1 MDFENLIKDSIKKFV
16 AFEPIEKQDDESWVR
31 LDTNENAYPP
41 LTEIIEDLKI
51 TLTKNPNL
59 NKYPDPLALEVRKAI
74 LNQLLGDK
82 ETLTDR
88 NTIVIGNS
96 TDEIL
101 DTIFKI
107 FVDPGDEVIVFYP
120 SYGMYKVLAS
130 LYGAMVKELK
140 LNEDFSIP
148 ESAFNVQGKIMFI
161 NSPNDPNGK
170 SVQTEIIEK
179 LCNSFSGI
187 VVVDETY
194 ADFSK
199 ITCLSLLRKID
210 NLIVCRSFSKAFSL
224 AGLNLGYA
232 LSNAKIIKE
241 MNQVKLPY
249 NTNFLAQQAVLSCI
263 KHRKKVFEQ
272 NQKIIDE
279 RNRVSEELKN
289 YNGIKVMPSDANFIF
304 IKFDDQ
310 SITLKFLWDLRELK
324 IMVRHFSKPNLYNFL
339 RMTIS
344 TEEENNKFLS
354 AFHEIAKKYL

>member
-1 MDFENLIKDSIKKFV
+1 MDFENLIRDSIKKFT
-16 AFEPIEKQDDESWVR
+16 AFEPVENQDDKSWVR

-41 LTEIIEDLKI
+41 LTEIIEDLKH
-51 TLTKNPNL
+51 TLTESPNL
-59 NKYPDPLALEVRKAI
+59 NKHPDPLALEVRKAI
-74 LNQLLGDK
+74 LNQLLRDK

-96 TDEIL
+96 TNETL
-101 DTIFKI
+101 DIIFKVFI
-107 FVDPGDEVIVFYP
+107 DPGDEVVVFYP
-120 SYGMYKVLAS
+120 SYGMYKVLAN
-130 LYGAMVKELK
+130 LYGAMVRELK

-148 ESAFNVQGKIMFI
+148 ESAFKVQGKLMFI

-170 SVQTEIIEK
+170 SFQTDVIEK
-179 LCNSFSGI
+179 LCNSFPGI

-194 ADFSK
+194 ADFSET
-199 ITCLSLLRKID
+199 TCLSLLRKLD
-210 NLIVCRSFSKAFSL
+210 NLIVCRSFSKTFSL
-224 AGLNLGYA
+224 AGLSLAYA

-249 NTNFLAQQAVLSCI
+249 NTNSLAQQAALSCI
-263 KHRKKVFEQ
+263 KYRRKVFEQ
-272 NQKIIDE
+272 NLKIINE
-279 RNRVSEELKN
+279 RNRLSEELNK

-310 SITLKFLWDLRELK
+310 SITLKFVWDLREMK

-339 RMTIS
+339 RITIS
-344 TEEENNKFLS
+344 TEEENNKLLS

>member
-1 MDFENLIKDSIKKFV
+1 MDFENLIRDSIKKYTP
-16 AFEPIEKQDDESWVR
+16 FEPVEKQDDKSWVR
-31 LDTNENAYPP
+31 LDTNENCYPP
-41 LTEIIEDLKI
+41 LPEIIEDLKK
-51 TLTKNPNL
+51 TLTESPNL

-74 LNQLLGDK
+74 LNQLLRDK

-88 NTIVIGNS
+88 NTVAIGNS

-101 DTIFKI
+101 DIIFKI
-107 FVDPGDEVIVFYP
+107 LIDPGDEVIVFYP
-120 SYGMYKVLAS
+120 SYGMYKILS
-130 LYGAMVKELK
+130 NLYGAIVKEFK

-148 ESAFNVQGKIMFI
+148 ESAFNVQGKIMFV

-170 SVQTEIIEK
+170 SFHTEVIEK
-179 LCNSFSGI
+179 LCNTFPGI

-194 ADFSK
+194 ADFSET
-199 ITCLSLLRKID
+199 TCLSLLRKID
-210 NLIVCRSFSKAFSL
+210 NLIVCRSFSKTFSL
-224 AGLNLGYA
+224 AGLSLAYA
-232 LSNAKIIKE
+232 LSNAKIVKE

-249 NTNFLAQQAVLSCI
+249 NTNSLAQQAALSCI
-263 KHRKKVFEQ
+263 KYRKKVFEQ

-279 RNRVSEELKN
+279 RNRLSEKLN
-289 YNGIKVMPSDANFIF
+289 IYNGIKVMPSDANFIF

-339 RMTIS
+339 RITIS

-354 AFHEIAKKYL
+354 AFQEIAKKYL

>member
-1 MDFENLIKDSIKKFV
+1 MDFENLIKDSIKKFTP
-16 AFEPIEKQDDESWVR
+16 FEPVEKQDDEGWVR

-41 LTEIIEDLKI
+41 LTEIIEDLKKS
-51 TLTKNPNL
+51 LTEFPNL
-59 NKYPDPLALEVRKAI
+59 NKHPDPLALEVRKAI
-74 LNQLLGDK
+74 LNQLLRDK

-88 NTIVIGNS
+88 NTVVIGNS

-101 DTIFKI
+101 DVIFKVFI
-107 FVDPGDEVIVFYP
+107 DPGDEVILFYP
-120 SYGMYKVLAS
+120 SYGMYKVLAN
-130 LYGAMVKELK
+130 LYGGTVKELK

-170 SVQTEIIEK
+170 SFQIEVIEK
-179 LCNSFSGI
+179 LCNSFPGI

-194 ADFSK
+194 ADFSET
-199 ITCLSLLRKID
+199 TCLSLLRKID
-210 NLIVCRSFSKAFSL
+210 NLIVCRSFSKTFSL
-224 AGLNLGYA
+224 SGLSLAYA

-249 NTNFLAQQAVLSCI
+249 NTNSLAQQAALSCI
-263 KHRKKVFEQ
+263 KHRRKVFEQ

-279 RNRVSEELKN
+279 RDKLSEKLN
-289 YNGIKVMPSDANFIF
+289 SYNGIKVMPSDANFIF

-339 RMTIS
+339 RITIS

-354 AFHEIAKKYL
+354 AFQEIAKKYL